1 LSGRA
6 VYTPPDFILSAREK
20 TRVPHSDLK
29 EITLEELSQ
38 HKEESSADGGGM
50 WACALGYVVKLK
62 RSVFFATS
70 RGRDTTARN
79 LMHFHGIPLDDN
91 DNG

>member
-1 LSGRA
+1 
-6 VYTPPDFILSAREK
+6 
-20 TRVPHSDLK
+20 
-29 EITLEELSQ
+29 
-38 HKEESSADGGGM
+38 M